1 MRALG
6 HGWLRVLERTQTY
19 LMILFAC
26 LCLSLHVFACLCISL
41 PVFACLCLCL
51 RSVAPLVE
59 MAVSWASMLLLTMK
73 QRAQTRSCFQP
84 LYMQDQGCCHYDNFR
99 VGSFQG
105 AFLADH
111 HWQQRYNSP
120 SGEERWVLS
129 IAVSHPQ
136 FDEHLAKGRTHL
148 ILLTSA
154 TSASIPNS
162 FCMLLEI
169 FESRSGAQS
178 QNCEVERLYT
188 TETGVVGYS
197 ILPASCIYIR
207 HIHQTYI
214 YMYVCIIHSY
224 VTYTDAIDICIHTYI
239 LEATKLAS

>member
-1 MRALG
+1 M
-6 HGWLRVLERTQTY
+6 
-19 LMILFAC
+19 
-26 LCLSLHVFACLCISL
+26 
-41 PVFACLCLCL
+41 
-51 RSVAPLVE
+51 
-59 MAVSWASMLLLTMK
+59 
-73 QRAQTRSCFQP
+73 
-84 LYMQDQGCCHYDNFR
+84 
-99 VGSFQG
+99 
-105 AFLADH
+105 
-111 HWQQRYNSP
+111 
-120 SGEERWVLS
+120 LS

-178 QNCEVERLYT
+178 QNCEVEKLYT

-207 HIHQTYI
+207 HIHYTYI

-224 VTYTDAIDICIHTYI
+224 VTYTDAIYICIHTYI

>member
-1 MRALG
+1 M
-6 HGWLRVLERTQTY
+6 
-19 LMILFAC
+19 
-26 LCLSLHVFACLCISL
+26 
-41 PVFACLCLCL
+41 
-51 RSVAPLVE
+51 
-59 MAVSWASMLLLTMK
+59 
-73 QRAQTRSCFQP
+73 
-84 LYMQDQGCCHYDNFR
+84 
-99 VGSFQG
+99 
-105 AFLADH
+105 
-111 HWQQRYNSP
+111 
-120 SGEERWVLS
+120 LS

-197 ILPASCIYIR
+197 ILPASCIYKA
-207 HIHQTYI
+207 HTLYI
-214 YMYVCIIHSY
+214 YIYICMYAL
-224 VTYTDAIDICIHTYI
+224 YTRM
-239 LEATKLAS
+239 